1 MGYDNGISM
10 LSIKELLSQDTYRI
24 PRYQRNFSW
33 TTEDVSQLLQDIAES
48 AQKQPVKNY
57 YLGTLV
63 TARKDKSKNIFET
76 VDGQQRLTALTIIL
90 CAIKHLK
97 NCGVDF
103 ASELTWFNKINLS
116 FEQRNQSKN
125 LLNSIFENPDIVEK
139 NSTSDA
145 EEFKQDSIWAAYI
158 TASIQLRNRIEGK
171 KGQKTNPSQGKVLL
185 EYLLNKVFLLRTEL
199 PKGTELNRYFEVM
212 NNRGLQ
218 LEPQEIVKARLIS
231 YLEKDPEQRNQEV
244 FNQIWEAC
252 SQMNKYVVEA
262 FPPESRTMPCSEE
275 ELFLSKVKDFK
286 ELTNVICDS
295 RKEKSETV
303 YDLDNASLEALLY
316 QAKEKP
322 RSYPEEEKGSSKQP
336 TPEYTSLIDFPN
348 FLLLVLKI
356 MSSEKQKTEEQ
367 NIALNDKRL
376 IDTFDE
382 VLELEKDKNRFSKE
396 FARNLL
402 YLRFLFD
409 KFIIK
414 RHENTWSLDTLSYR
428 QKGEKQEK
436 YFKAT
441 FSEMEGKL
449 GGRPIPDPCDRII
462 KLQSMFHVSSPSPTY
477 KYWMY
482 AALRFIFRY
491 PAPDAKKFE
500 SFLWDL
506 GRAFMLD
513 RYLATDNK
521 EDKHTNLQL
530 SFQEIVSNL
539 FNEDTGAYRGEVCKI
554 NWANINIG
562 PETGKQPGEAV
573 EHFVFNFFDY
583 LLWKREPKGK
593 KKNFIFA
600 FRNSVEHFYPQH
612 PKDPEKDLS
621 ENYLQS
627 FGNLC
632 LVTRGTNSRFSNL
645 MPHQK
650 ANAYGSEKKE
660 VGSYSLKLQE
670 IIAKARNDGEW
681 NGTAIKEAEEA
692 AKKMFIEELEKSIP
706 WSYENPET

>member
-1 MGYDNGISM
+1 MGYDNRISM

-63 TARKDKSKNIFET
+63 TARKDKSENIFET

-125 LLNSIFENPDIVEK
+125 LLNSIFKNPDIVEK

-145 EEFKQDSIWAAYI
+145 EELKQDPIWAAYI

-171 KGQKTNPSQGKVLL
+171 KGQKENPSQGKVLL

-231 YLEKDPEQRNQEV
+231 YLEKDPGQRNQEV

-252 SQMNKYVVEA
+252 SQMDKYVVEA
-262 FPPESRTMPCSEE
+262 FPPETQTMLFSEE

-286 ELTNVICDS
+286 ELTNVICAI

-303 YDLDNASLEALLY
+303 YDPDNASLEALLN
-316 QAKEKP
+316 QAKKRP

-356 MSSEKQKTEEQ
+356 MSSEKHKPEEQ
-367 NIALNDKRL
+367 NISLNDKRL

-396 FARNLL
+396 FASSLL

-414 RHENTWSLDTLSYR
+414 RHKNTWSLDTLSYR
-428 QKGEKQEK
+428 QKDRNQEK
-436 YFKAT
+436 CFKTT
-441 FSEMEGKL
+441 FSNREEEL
-449 GGRPIPDPCDRII
+449 EEHSIPDHRDRII
-462 KLQSMFHVSSPSPTY
+462 KLQSMFHVSSPSQTY

-491 PAPDAKKFE
+491 PTPDSKKFE
-500 SFLWDL
+500 TFLWNL

-513 RYLATDNK
+513 RYLATDNE
-521 EDKHTNLQL
+521 EDNQTNLQL
-530 SFQEIVSNL
+530 SFQEIISNL
-539 FNEDTGAYRGEVCKI
+539 LNEDTEAYRGEICKI

-562 PETGKQPGEAV
+562 PDTGKQPGEVV

-583 LLWKREPKGK
+583 LLWKRDPNGEG
-593 KKNFIFA
+593 KNFIFA

-612 PKDPEKDLS
+612 PKDLEKSLPP
-621 ENYLQS
+621 NYLQS

-632 LVTRGTNSRFSNL
+632 LVTKGTNSRFSNL

-660 VGSYSLKLQE
+660 LGSYSLKLQE
-670 IIAKARNDGEW
+670 IIAKARNEGEW

-692 AKKMFIEELEKSIP
+692 AKKMIIEELENNVP
-706 WSYENPET
+706 WNFDNPAT

>member
-1 MGYDNGISM
+1 MDNQNKNKF
-10 LSIKELLSQDTYRI
+10 LSIRELLGQNEYRI
-24 PRYQRNFSW
+24 PLYQRNFAW
-33 TTEDVSQLLQDIAES
+33 TPEDISQLIQDIADS
-48 AQKQPVKNY
+48 AEIEPVKNY

-63 TARKDKSKNIFET
+63 VSTGTGSFFET
-76 VDGQQRLTALTIIL
+76 VDGQQRLTALTLIL
-90 CAIKHLK
+90 CAIKNLK
-97 NCGVDF
+97 LPGFDLSN
-103 ASELTWFNKINLS
+103 ELTWFKKINLS
-116 FEQRNQSKN
+116 FEQREQSTCA
-125 LLNSIFENPDIVEK
+125 LDSIFKGNKRWETELKEDSTDPIWIAYQTALNQVKEK
-139 NSTSDA
+139 VKSS
-145 EEFKQDSIWAAYI
+145 KHS
-158 TASIQLRNRIEGK
+158 
-171 KGQKTNPSQGKVLL
+171 KGEPFLK
-185 EYLLNKVFLLRTEL
+185 YLLNRVFILRTEL
-199 PKGTELNRYFEVM
+199 PKDTDLNRYFEIM
-212 NNRGLQ
+212 NNRGEQ
-218 LEPQEIVKARLIS
+218 LEQHEIVKARLIS
-231 YLEKDPEQRNQEV
+231 ILEKDPEQRNHEV

-252 SQMNKYVVEA
+252 SQMDKYVVEA
-262 FPPESRTMPCSEE
+262 FAPGPRTMLFSEE

-286 ELTNVICDS
+286 ELTNVIWAS

-303 YDLDNASLEALLY
+303 YGLDKTPSLNALLM
-316 QAKEKP
+316 QAKKKH
-322 RSYPEEEKGSSKQP
+322 RGYPEDEKDSPKQP

-356 MSSEKQKTEEQ
+356 LRSEKHKPEEQ
-367 NIALNDKRL
+367 RAEEPNIPLNDKRL

-382 VLELEKDKNRFSKE
+382 VLELEKDKNHFSEE

-414 RHENTWSLDTLSYR
+414 RHKNTWSLNTLSYR
-428 QKGEKQEK
+428 QKGKEKEK
-436 YFKAT
+436 YFQAT
-441 FSEMEGKL
+441 FSNKEEEL
-449 GGRPIPDPCDRII
+449 EECSIPDHQDRII

-491 PAPDAKKFE
+491 PTPDEKKFE
-500 SFLWDL
+500 SFLWNL
-506 GRAFMLD
+506 GRTFMLD

-521 EDKHTNLQL
+521 EDKQTNLQL

-539 FNEDTGAYRGEVCKI
+539 FNEGTGAYRGEVCKI

-562 PETGKQPGEAV
+562 PDSGKQPGEAV

-583 LLWKREPKGK
+583 LLWKRQPKGNG
-593 KKNFIFA
+593 KNFIFA

-612 PKDPEKDLS
+612 PEDSEKGLAQ
-621 ENYLQS
+621 NYLQS

-660 VGSYSLKLQE
+660 LGSYSLKLQE
-670 IIAKARNDGEW
+670 IIAKARNEGEW

-692 AKKMFIEELEKSIP
+692 AKKMMIEELENNVP
-706 WSYENPET
+706 WNFDNPAT

>member
-97 NCGVDF
+97 SCGVDF
-103 ASELTWFNKINLS
+103 ADELTWFNKINLS
-116 FEQRNQSKN
+116 FEQRDRSKN
-125 LLNSIFENPDIVEK
+125 LLNLIFENPDIVEK
-139 NSTSDA
+139 NSRSDA
-145 EEFKQDSIWAAYI
+145 EELKQDPIWGAYI
-158 TASIQLRNRIEGK
+158 TASIQLRNRIEEK

-231 YLEKDPEQRNQEV
+231 YLDKDPKQRNQEV

-262 FPPESRTMPCSEE
+262 FPPEPRIMLFSDE
-275 ELFLSKVKDFK
+275 ELFMSKAKDFK
-286 ELTNVICDS
+286 ELTNVICAS

-303 YDLDNASLEALLY
+303 NNPDNASLEALLN
-316 QAKEKP
+316 QAKKRP

-356 MSSEKQKTEEQ
+356 MRSEKHKPEEQ
-367 NIALNDKRL
+367 RAEEPNIPLNDKGL

-382 VLELEKDKNRFSKE
+382 VLELEKDKNHFSEE

-414 RHENTWSLDTLSYR
+414 RHKYTWSLDTLSYR
-428 QKGEKQEK
+428 QKGKEQEK
-436 YFKAT
+436 YFQAT
-441 FSEMEGKL
+441 FSNKEKEIEECS
-449 GGRPIPDPCDRII
+449 IPDRII
-462 KLQSMFHVSSPSPTY
+462 KLQSMFHVSSPSHTY

-491 PAPDAKKFE
+491 PTPDAKKFE
-500 SFLWDL
+500 SFLWNL

-513 RYLATDNK
+513 RYLATDNE
-521 EDKHTNLQL
+521 EDKQTNLRL

-539 FNEDTGAYRGEVCKI
+539 SMKTR
-554 NWANINIG
+554 
-562 PETGKQPGEAV
+562 
-573 EHFVFNFFDY
+573 EHTAE
-583 LLWKREPKGK
+583 K
-593 KKNFIFA
+593 FA
-600 FRNSVEHFYPQH
+600 
-612 PKDPEKDLS
+612 K
-621 ENYLQS
+621 
-627 FGNLC
+627 
-632 LVTRGTNSRFSNL
+632 
-645 MPHQK
+645 
-650 ANAYGSEKKE
+650 
-660 VGSYSLKLQE
+660 
-670 IIAKARNDGEW
+670 
-681 NGTAIKEAEEA
+681 
-692 AKKMFIEELEKSIP
+692 
-706 WSYENPET
+706 